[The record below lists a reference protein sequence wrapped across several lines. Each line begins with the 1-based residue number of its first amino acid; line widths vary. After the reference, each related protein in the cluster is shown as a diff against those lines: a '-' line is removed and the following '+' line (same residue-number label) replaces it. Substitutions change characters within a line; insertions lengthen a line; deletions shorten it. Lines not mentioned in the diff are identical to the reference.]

1 MSAATTV
8 VLNALFLDPEAS
20 GGPETYLLG
29 LAPALHA
36 ARPEASLTVATTRRG
51 ARSLRAAG
59 WPEHGVAVQEL
70 PCDEGERFR
79 RQVAEQLLLG
89 RLARRLHA
97 DVLHSLAS
105 VAPIRVGGVAHV
117 ITVHDVNFIH
127 HTTFNPITTW
137 GMRQV
142 IPRAAR
148 NADALIAVTGT
159 ARDDICATL
168 RLAAERFTV
177 IPHGHAE
184 INRQTPADEAE
195 IRRRFGLGSDRVLLC
210 VGAKRPHKNQG
221 LLIRALEHLP
231 PDVCL
236 VLAGHAEPYE
246 HTLRALAQELG
257 MERRVVFAD
266 WVSQSDLEGLWSVAS
281 LAAFPT
287 LAEGFGIP
295 VLEAMARGV
304 PVAASDLP
312 VIHEVADSWPSFFDP
327 HDPPDAARAI
337 LEVLGHPPDPEPAR
351 ELASRFS
358 WSAAAA
364 TTWEVYDRA
373 FASFASRR

>member
-1 MSAATTV
+1 
-8 VLNALFLDPEAS
+8 
-20 GGPETYLLG
+20 
-29 LAPALHA
+29 
-36 ARPEASLTVATTRRG
+36 
-51 ARSLRAAG
+51 
-59 WPEHGVAVQEL
+59 
-70 PCDEGERFR
+70 
-79 RQVAEQLLLG
+79 
-89 RLARRLHA
+89 
-97 DVLHSLAS
+97 
-105 VAPIRVGGVAHV
+105 
-117 ITVHDVNFIH
+117 
-127 HTTFNPITTW
+127 
-137 GMRQV
+137 
-142 IPRAAR
+142 
-148 NADALIAVTGT
+148 
-159 ARDDICATL
+159 
-168 RLAAERFTV
+168 
-177 IPHGHAE
+177 
-184 INRQTPADEAE
+184 
-195 IRRRFGLGSDRVLLC
+195 
-210 VGAKRPHKNQG
+210 
-221 LLIRALEHLP
+221 
-231 PDVCL
+231 
-236 VLAGHAEPYE
+236 
-246 HTLRALAQELG
+246 